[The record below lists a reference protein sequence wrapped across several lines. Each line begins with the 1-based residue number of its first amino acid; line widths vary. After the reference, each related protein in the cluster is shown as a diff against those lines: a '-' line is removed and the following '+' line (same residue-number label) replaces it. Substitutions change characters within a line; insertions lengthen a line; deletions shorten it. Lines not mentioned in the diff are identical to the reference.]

1 MTQAASPCPLKRL
14 PANEK
19 GGRSPHSNC
28 RRRTGD
34 WSAPVALLRLAAAG
48 DNVAMQ
54 IEPPK
59 ADRPKRKR
67 RWFQFSLRTL
77 LIVIAIVAIPC
88 AWLGSRIERKRKERE
103 AVAAVEAL
111 GGYVWYD
118 YQAAAPGGPPWASP
132 AEPYGPAWLRS
143 FLRDDFF
150 SEVTGVS
157 LQDAN
162 VSDAD
167 LVNLKGLS
175 YLESLNLVDRISITD
190 AGLINIRGLAQ
201 LKMLDLQRT
210 NVSDVGVANLKGLG
224 RLKTMYLFGTKVTA
238 AGVNEVRKMLPNCEI
253 ITDET

>member
-1 MTQAASPCPLKRL
+1 MENSLKR
-14 PANEK
+14 N
-19 GGRSPHSNC
+19 
-28 RRRTGD
+28 
-34 WSAPVALLRLAAAG
+34 
-48 DNVAMQ
+48 
-54 IEPPK
+54 
-59 ADRPKRKR
+59 R

-88 AWLGSRIERKRKERE
+88 AWLGSKIERKRKERE
-103 AVAAVEAL
+103 AVAAIEAL
-111 GGYVWYD
+111 GGYVWYN

-143 FLRDDFF
+143 FLGDDFF

-167 LVNLKGLS
+167 LVNLEGLS
-175 YLESLNLVDRISITD
+175 HLESLNLVDRIRITD
-190 AGLINIRGLAQ
+190 AGLIDIRGLAQ

-224 RLKTMYLFGTKVTA
+224 RLKTLYLYGTKVTT
-238 AGVNEVRKMLPNCEI
+238 AGVNELRRALPNCEI
-253 ITDET
+253 IADES